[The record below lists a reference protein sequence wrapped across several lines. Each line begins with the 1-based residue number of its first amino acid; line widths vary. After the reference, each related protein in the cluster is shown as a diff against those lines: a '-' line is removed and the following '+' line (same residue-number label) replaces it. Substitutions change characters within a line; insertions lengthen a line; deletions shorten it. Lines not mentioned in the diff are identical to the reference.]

1 MNRLKKMTEQIKRL
15 FIPHY
20 TDKKV
25 NAIYD
30 EALSDLGNSGETIA
44 RYNRLLKANGV
55 VMRIAIAAG
64 HGEKGKK

>member
-1 MNRLKKMTEQIKRL
+1 MNRLKRMSEALKRL

-44 RYNRLLKANGV
+44 RYNKLLKANGV

-64 HGEKGKK
+64 HGEEKK